1 MRQVQSR
8 QPAQGH
14 TLLELLIVMG
24 ILNLFVAGTF
34 QFVFILQAAQESQLR
49 QLDQLQAVRPS
60 LYEMLHDLR
69 LIGYPAS
76 SNFVSTTSV
85 LAPGMIAE
93 GILEATATSFVFEA
107 DADGDGRVERIEY
120 RMAADGTSL
129 MRRASPKRLDGS
141 LGIPTSDNQSFIQ
154 NLTNQTLAD
163 PLPVFSWDVDPD
175 SSEPFPNNIS
185 IVYVSLAIEAR
196 LDPRDPSK
204 KKIIHLAGASRRL
217 NPSR

>member
-1 MRQVQSR
+1 MRRNRSK

-24 ILNLFVAGTF
+24 ILSLFVAGVF
-34 QFVFILQAAQESQLR
+34 QIMLFTQAVQQSQLR

-76 SNFVSTTSV
+76 NNFVSTTSV

-120 RMAADGTSL
+120 RLAADGTSL

-141 LGIPTSDNQSFIQ
+141 LGAPISTNQSFIQ
-154 NLTNQTLAD
+154 NLANQSLAD

-175 SSEPFPNNIS
+175 SSELFPNNIS